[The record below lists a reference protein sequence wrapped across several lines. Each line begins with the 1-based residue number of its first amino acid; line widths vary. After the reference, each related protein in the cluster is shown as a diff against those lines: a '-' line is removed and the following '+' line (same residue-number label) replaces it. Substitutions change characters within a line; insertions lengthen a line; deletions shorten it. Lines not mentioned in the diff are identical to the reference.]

1 MTFESHFFFPIFLR
15 SFARQ
20 SIPDIEKTSKM
31 KRVTFFLA
39 MAFLFD
45 GCLQTI
51 AVRSMG
57 GILDNGLAAF
67 NEESDLQ
74 LAHEALGSNLK
85 LIEALIKSDPEN
97 NRFLLFAAQGYN
109 AYALAFCE
117 DDSVERA
124 RLFYLRAK
132 DYGMRTLLKNER
144 FKAALNGDIDS
155 FREAVKTF
163 TKEDVPGLFW
173 TAFSWGSYINITRT
187 DIGSLADLSKVRAM
201 IEAVAKNDSSYYY
214 GGAYLFLGTLEAGTP
229 KMLGGRPELAKEY
242 FEKCTAINRGKFLLT
257 QCYYAKTYAVEV
269 QDQQLFE
276 SLLKQVNDASLDDLP
291 EARLANAVAKQ
302 KARRLLAQENDLF

>member
-1 MTFESHFFFPIFLR
+1 MT
-15 SFARQ
+15 
-20 SIPDIEKTSKM
+20 
-31 KRVTFFLA
+31 RVTFFLA
-39 MAFLFD
+39 LAFLLE

-57 GILDNGLAAF
+57 GIMDNGLAAF
-67 NEESDLQ
+67 NEESDLE
-74 LAHEALGSNLK
+74 LVHEALGSNLK

-97 NRFLLFAAQGYN
+97 DQFLLFAAQGYN

-124 RLFYLRAK
+124 RVFYLRAK
-132 DYGMRTLLKNER
+132 AYGMRTLLKNER
-144 FKAALNGDIDS
+144 FKAALNGDIES
-155 FREAVKTF
+155 FYKAVKSF
-163 TKEDVPGLFW
+163 TKADVPGLFW

-187 DIGSLADLSKVRAM
+187 DIGALADLSKVRAM
-201 IEAVAKNDSSYYY
+201 IEEVAKYDSSYYY

-242 FEKCTAINRGKFLLT
+242 FEKCTAINSGKFLLT
-257 QCYYAKTYAVEV
+257 QYYCAKTYAVEV
-269 QDQQLFE
+269 QDRQLFE
-276 SLLKQVNDASLDDLP
+276 TLLRQVEDTPLDDLP

-302 KARRLLAQENDLF
+302 KARRLLVRENDLF